1 MLIKKED
8 DRMNNQP
15 KIYFAY
21 GSNLN
26 LEDMKVRCPT
36 ARLLGAGRA
45 KGHELMFRGHTPDTS
60 FLTVVP
66 SPDRFVPIAAFE
78 VYEEDIRALD
88 DYEDVQDNIYRTE
101 TMTFSIEGHGEVE
114 GFWYVMNGGD
124 KLPPT
129 QRYWDTVVQGYQD
142 FHFDVKLLEEA
153 LTR

>member
-1 MLIKKED
+1 
-8 DRMNNQP
+8 MNNQP

-45 KGHELMFRGHTPDTS
+45 ERHELMFRGHTPGAS

-66 SPDRFVPIAAFE
+66 SPDHFVPIAAFE

-88 DYEDVQDNIYRTE
+88 DYENVQDNIYRTE

-114 GFWYVMNGGD
+114 GFWYVMNGGE

-129 QRYWDTVVQGYQD
+129 QRYWDTVVQGYKD

>member
-1 MLIKKED
+1 
-8 DRMNNQP
+8 MNNQP

-36 ARLLGAGRA
+36 ARLLGAGHAER
-45 KGHELMFRGHTPDTS
+45 HELMFRGHTPDTS

-66 SPDRFVPIAAFE
+66 SPDHFVPIAAFE

-101 TMTFSIEGHGEVE
+101 TMTFSIEGHG
-114 GFWYVMNGGD
+114 
-124 KLPPT
+124 
-129 QRYWDTVVQGYQD
+129 
-142 FHFDVKLLEEA
+142 DV
-153 LTR
+153 

>member
-1 MLIKKED
+1 
-8 DRMNNQP
+8 MNKQP

-45 KGHELMFRGHTPDTS
+45 EGHELMFRGHTPGAS

-66 SPDRFVPIAAFE
+66 SPDHFVPIAAFE

-88 DYEDVQDNIYRTE
+88 DYEDVQDLSLIH
-101 TMTFSIEGHGEVE
+101 I
-114 GFWYVMNGGD
+114 
-124 KLPPT
+124 
-129 QRYWDTVVQGYQD
+129 
-142 FHFDVKLLEEA
+142 
-153 LTR
+153 